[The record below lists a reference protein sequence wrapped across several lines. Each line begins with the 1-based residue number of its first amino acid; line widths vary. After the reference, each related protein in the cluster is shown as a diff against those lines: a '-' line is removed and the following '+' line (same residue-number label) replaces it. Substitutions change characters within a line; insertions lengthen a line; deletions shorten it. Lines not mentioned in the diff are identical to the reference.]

1 MTDDNIYNRT
11 DEDAVVLFD
20 ESDMIEISPQTV
32 TDENPSERYI
42 NVELDDSEEALRQRL
57 IEKRYCKEKPED
69 PNLFNKNEMQNLVC
83 EVPVHSKS
91 STNKR
96 QRIVWEKNDED
107 NTTKK
112 MLIKTLNSNS
122 SSSRSV
128 QVIQEEKS
136 ARTLQI
142 QTNQKIEKREKSSS
156 STTRT
161 SDTSDLRKTAITS
174 NHKQKERQTADKIE
188 ISSKS
193 SKNGNIDPLHKHK
206 ERPSSSSNDHL
217 RHHDRQQREKKQISG
232 LNRVASDKFLSKR
245 DEQNLKTAKKP
256 KNSEQKKTPKL
267 EQSEEICSVEK
278 IHIDSVKSSETIEIT
293 DVMNEHEDFSK
304 IKVRSAPSSP
314 GKSKKYSKFESSS
327 ESGEDY
333 EIEED
338 GNKEG
343 EPKDRS
349 IPNNENKMDDYE
361 FNENDFMN
369 NVDEP
374 VDILDDLENRNFEEL
389 TEDEK
394 AVLSPERLKQL
405 EEAYQRRLRAQLPV
419 YYPGIFGCRSV
430 VEYECLNK
438 ISEGTYGVVYRAQ
451 EKKTDEIV
459 ALKRLK
465 MEKEHQGFPIT
476 SLREINMLLK
486 CGTHPNV
493 LNVREV
499 VVTSNAEKIF
509 LVMEYVEHDLKSLI
523 ELMKS
528 RQKKWT
534 IPQVKTLLQ
543 QLLSGIEHMHDQYVI
558 HRDLKTSNL
567 LLSHRGILKIC
578 DFGLAREFGDPL
590 KPYTPI
596 VVTLWYRS
604 PELLLGCKLYST
616 PVDMWSIGC
625 IFGELLKMA
634 TLFAGR
640 TEIDQMQKIFKEL
653 GTPNEQIWPGCSSLP
668 GMRNLNFPETPFSQL
683 RRSFCS
689 ELPDDDGFN
698 LLNRLLALDPSKR
711 FSANEALENN
721 WFKNDPKPAP
731 PSSFPTW
738 PAKSEH
744 NKKPPNEPSAPRKP
758 IAGFTLKFDAPKF

>member
-1 MTDDNIYNRT
+1 MTDDSIYNQT
-11 DEDAVVLFD
+11 DEDTVVLFD

-69 PNLFNKNEMQNLVC
+69 SNLFIKMKCKIL
-83 EVPVHSKS
+83 
-91 STNKR
+91 

-112 MLIKTLNSNS
+112 MLIKTSTSNS

-136 ARTLQI
+136 APTLQI
-142 QTNQKIEKREKSSS
+142 QTSQKIEKREKSSS
-156 STTRT
+156 SITRT
-161 SDTSDLRKTAITS
+161 SDASDLRKTITS
-174 NHKQKERQTADKIE
+174 NHKQKERQTIDKIE

-206 ERPSSSSNDHL
+206 ERPSSSSNDHS
-217 RHHDRQQREKKQISG
+217 RHHERQQREKKQISS
-232 LNRVASDKFLSKR
+232 LNRVASDKILSKR
-245 DEQNLKTAKKP
+245 DEQNLKATRKP
-256 KNSEQKKTPKL
+256 KNSEQKKTTKL
-267 EQSEEICSVEK
+267 EQNEEICSVEK
-278 IHIDSVKSSETIEIT
+278 IHIDSVKSPERMEIMEE
-293 DVMNEHEDFSK
+293 MNEHEDLSK

-343 EPKDRS
+343 EPKGFS
-349 IPNNENKMDDYE
+349 FIK
-361 FNENDFMN
+361 
-369 NVDEP
+369 
-374 VDILDDLENRNFEEL
+374 
-389 TEDEK
+389 
-394 AVLSPERLKQL
+394 LSPERLKQL

-509 LVMEYVEHDLKSLI
+509 LVMEYVEHDLKSLM

-625 IFGELLKMA
+625 IFGELLKMG

-683 RRSFCS
+683 RRNFCS

-731 PSSFPTW
+731 PSSFPTVRIVIIW

>member
-1 MTDDNIYNRT
+1 MTDDSIYNQT
-11 DEDAVVLFD
+11 DEDALVLFD

-42 NVELDDSEEALRQRL
+42 NVELEDSEEALRQRL

-69 PNLFNKNEMQNLVC
+69 SNLFNKNEMQNLVC

-112 MLIKTLNSNS
+112 MLIKTSNSNS

-128 QVIQEEKS
+128 Q
-136 ARTLQI
+136 
-142 QTNQKIEKREKSSS
+142 KREKSLSS
-156 STTRT
+156 ATRT
-161 SDTSDLRKTAITS
+161 SDASDLRKTAITS
-174 NHKQKERQTADKIE
+174 NHKQKERQTVDKIE

-193 SKNGNIDPLHKHK
+193 SKNGNIDPLHKNK
-206 ERPSSSSNDHL
+206 ERPSSSSNDHS
-217 RHHDRQQREKKQISG
+217 RHHERQQREKKQISG

-245 DEQNLKTAKKP
+245 DEQNLKATRKP
-256 KNSEQKKTPKL
+256 KNSEQKKTTKL
-267 EQSEEICSVEK
+267 EQNEEICSVEK
-278 IHIDSVKSSETIEIT
+278 IHIDSVKSPERMEIMEE
-293 DVMNEHEDFSK
+293 MNEHEDFSK

-338 GNKEG
+338 GNNEG
-343 EPKDRS
+343 EPKGFS
-349 IPNNENKMDDYE
+349 FIK
-361 FNENDFMN
+361 
-369 NVDEP
+369 
-374 VDILDDLENRNFEEL
+374 
-389 TEDEK
+389 
-394 AVLSPERLKQL
+394 LSPERLKQL

-509 LVMEYVEHDLKSLI
+509 LVMEYVEHDLKSLM

-596 VVTLWYRS
+596 
-604 PELLLGCKLYST
+604 LYST

-625 IFGELLKMA
+625 IFGELLKMG

-683 RRSFCS
+683 RRNFCS

>member
-1 MTDDNIYNRT
+1 MTDNSIYT
-11 DEDAVVLFD
+11 QSDEDAVVLLD
-20 ESDMIEISPQTV
+20 ESDLIEISPQTA
-32 TDENPSERYI
+32 TDENPSEKYI
-42 NVELDDSEEALRQRL
+42 NEDFEDSEEALRQRL
-57 IEKRYCKEKPED
+57 IEKRYSKEKPEET
-69 PNLFNKNEMQNLVC
+69 NLFNKNEMQNLVC

-91 STNKR
+91 SSKKR
-96 QRIVWEKNDED
+96 ERIVWEKDD
-107 NTTKK
+107 GDDKTKK
-112 MLIKTLNSNS
+112 IVIRTSNS
-122 SSSRSV
+122 DRSSSRSV
-128 QVIQEEKS
+128 QVIQEEKTVRS
-136 ARTLQI
+136 
-142 QTNQKIEKREKSSS
+142 QTSQKIEKREKPSS
-156 STTRT
+156 STARI
-161 SDTSDLRKTAITS
+161 SGTSDLRKTAITS
-174 NHKQKERQTADKIE
+174 NHKQKEKPKVEKVQL
-188 ISSKS
+188 SSKS
-193 SKNGNIDPLHKHK
+193 SRNGNVEALNKHK
-206 ERPSSSSNDHL
+206 ERPSSSSSNDHS
-217 RHHDRQQREKKQISG
+217 RHHEHQHHQKKQISG
-232 LNRVASDKFLSKR
+232 LNRVASDKVLSKR
-245 DEQNLKTAKKP
+245 DEEDFMSKKKS
-256 KNSEQKKTPKL
+256 KNSGEQKETPIP
-267 EQSEEICSVEK
+267 EQNEEICAVEG
-278 IHIDSVKSSETIEIT
+278 IHINIVKSPEKMEIT
-293 DVMNEHEDFSK
+293 EEMEEKEDFSR

-327 ESGEDY
+327 ESEEDY
-333 EIEED
+333 EMED
-338 GNKEG
+338 DENKEG
-343 EPKDRS
+343 ETADRS
-349 IPNNENKMDDYE
+349 VPVNEDKMDD
-361 FNENDFMN
+361 FDENDYIKN
-369 NVDEP
+369 EDEP
-374 VDILDDLENRNFEEL
+374 VDILDDLENKNFEEL
-389 TEDEK
+389 TADEK

-405 EEAYQRRLRAQLPV
+405 EEAYQRRLKAKLPV
-419 YYPGIFGCRSV
+419 YYPGISGCRSV

-509 LVMEYVEHDLKSLI
+509 LVMEYVEHDLKSLM

-528 RQKKWT
+528 RNKKWT

-590 KPYTPI
+590 KAYTPI

-625 IFGELLKMA
+625 IFGELLKME

-640 TEIDQMQKIFKEL
+640 NEFEQMQKIFKEL
-653 GTPNEQIWPGCSSLP
+653 GTPNEQIWPGCSSLS
-668 GMRNLNFPETPFSQL
+668 GMKNLNLPETPFSQL
-683 RRSFCS
+683 RRKFCS

-698 LLNRLLALDPSKR
+698 LLNKLLALDPSKR

-744 NKKPPNEPSAPRKP
+744 NKKPPNEPSAPRKLV
-758 IAGFTLKFDAPKF
+758 AGFTLKFDAPKF